1 MSNNQRIQ
9 ITPERH
15 AALKAYCKARG
26 ITMTRCVERL
36 IVEAIK
42 AQAAKTTEP
51 TP

>member
-1 MSNNQRIQ
+1 MSKNNQRIQ

-15 AALKAYCKARG
+15 ARLRAYCKAKG

-42 AQAAKTTEP
+42 AKATKV
-51 TP
+51 TPP